1 MNNNKINVNYVNNFY
16 NNDTVIYDFDNMLLG
31 KWHSSFDSSVNGAK
45 KFDNM
50 IGEYLELNKGN
61 NKKILDFGCGIGT
74 SLFEYAE
81 KYPQHQFIGIN
92 VSDKQVSIA
101 NTNLNKK
108 NLKNVKFILYN
119 GINMPF
125 KNEYF
130 DVIYSFEAFCHV
142 ENKTNMI
149 KQFYNILKSKGILLI
164 TDWNLSNIGQELYNR
179 KNKKA
184 SLMINGVRKN
194 LAIPS
199 MHSLNVY
206 QEFLEKEK
214 FIITHLG
221 YLDEIAKG
229 HLDDN
234 FSGKNGLYDYN
245 EDVSFNKFYEMG
257 KQLITDGLYR
267 LKLFIDFNNKVNK
280 QMKKQLDNGYFALNN
295 ATDNGYFKIGL
306 VRAFK

>member
-1 MNNNKINVNYVNNFY
+1 
-16 NNDTVIYDFDNMLLG
+16 
-31 KWHSSFDSSVNGAK
+31 
-45 KFDNM
+45 
-50 IGEYLELNKGN
+50 
-61 NKKILDFGCGIGT
+61 
-74 SLFEYAE
+74 
-81 KYPQHQFIGIN
+81 
-92 VSDKQVSIA
+92 
-101 NTNLNKK
+101 
-108 NLKNVKFILYN
+108 
-119 GINMPF
+119 
-125 KNEYF
+125 
-130 DVIYSFEAFCHV
+130 
-142 ENKTNMI
+142 
-149 KQFYNILKSKGILLI
+149 
-164 TDWNLSNIGQELYNR
+164 
-179 KNKKA
+179 
-184 SLMINGVRKN
+184 MINGVRKN

>member
-1 MNNNKINVNYVNNFY
+1 MDNKKINVNYVNNFY
-16 NNDTVIYDFDNMLLG
+16 NDDTVIYDFDNMLLG

-45 KFDNM
+45 NFDNM

-81 KYPQHQFIGIN
+81 KYPQHQFVGLN
-92 VSDKQVSIA
+92 VSSKQIKIS
-101 NTNLNKK
+101 NETLNNKK
-108 NLKNVKFILYN
+108 LKNVKFLLYD

-125 KNEYF
+125 INEYF

-149 KQFYNILKSKGILLI
+149 KQFYNVLKNKGILLI

-179 KNKKA
+179 KNNKA
-184 SLMINGVRKN
+184 SQMINGVRKN

-199 MHSLNVY
+199 MHSLDVY
-206 QEFLEKEK
+206 QTFLEKEK
-214 FIITHLG
+214 FFITHLG

-234 FSGKNGLYDYN
+234 FSGKNGLYNYN
-245 EDVSFNKFYEMG
+245 EDVSFNNFYEMG

-267 LKLFIDFNNKVNK
+267 LKLFISFNK
-280 QMKKQLDNGYFALNN
+280 QF
-295 ATDNGYFKIGL
+295 TPFS
-306 VRAFK
+306 